1 MTSLFASPYPPY
13 DPTDKSGFSYV
24 TVAKRWPIIITGVI
38 DQLYRD
44 CHTFSLESQKD
55 RADQIT
61 FDGKIEEGKVI
72 IEKLG
77 KLKYQMGRDHPL
89 EPIPDDGEPGV
100 EVYNRELDRLAGLN
114 KNTWFT
120 APWLYAECYLY
131 RLIRAH
137 CSITTYWNTFD
148 PFLSQKLSTFSQSG
162 TSIRQIAASM
172 YELESEKGALDKE
185 KLGILFREM
194 LQMCLWGNA
203 TDLSLLTHMSAT
215 DIEHLQVVGKD
226 AQVARQQFILKDDQE
241 QLWRYLSFL
250 EAGRVDF
257 VLDNSG
263 FELFTDLV
271 FADFLVTYTPYV
283 ATVYFHPKL
292 IPWFVSDVT
301 PPDFQHVFTSLLD
314 PSFFP
319 TPVGDTSTPPLEHIT
334 RMVTRWEQYV
344 EQGIFNLSVPS
355 DTPLG
360 SHAPAAEF
368 WTSPWPY
375 WSMEFHAPELFE
387 SLKKSDLVIFKGDL
401 NYRKLV
407 GDVRWPTWTPFEAAI
422 GPLAGSFPLLSLRT
436 NKADVV
442 VGVDKEVAEKL
453 DSSSE
458 EWRVNGRYALI
469 SFLPRSKPVGLGRPH
484 LGE

>member
-1 MTSLFASPYPPY
+1 
-13 DPTDKSGFSYV
+13 
-24 TVAKRWPIIITGVI
+24 
-38 DQLYRD
+38 
-44 CHTFSLESQKD
+44 
-55 RADQIT
+55 
-61 FDGKIEEGKVI
+61 
-72 IEKLG
+72 
-77 KLKYQMGRDHPL
+77 MGRDHPL

-344 EQGIFNLSVPS
+344 EQ
-355 DTPLG
+355 
-360 SHAPAAEF
+360 EF

>member
-1 MTSLFASPYPPY
+1 
-13 DPTDKSGFSYV
+13 
-24 TVAKRWPIIITGVI
+24 
-38 DQLYRD
+38 
-44 CHTFSLESQKD
+44 
-55 RADQIT
+55 
-61 FDGKIEEGKVI
+61 
-72 IEKLG
+72 
-77 KLKYQMGRDHPL
+77 
-89 EPIPDDGEPGV
+89 
-100 EVYNRELDRLAGLN
+100 
-114 KNTWFT
+114 
-120 APWLYAECYLY
+120 
-131 RLIRAH
+131 
-137 CSITTYWNTFD
+137 
-148 PFLSQKLSTFSQSG
+148 
-162 TSIRQIAASM
+162 
-172 YELESEKGALDKE
+172 
-185 KLGILFREM
+185 
-194 LQMCLWGNA
+194 
-203 TDLSLLTHMSAT
+203 MSAT